1 MSERLVDGDI
11 IKTNDGFIFYVFG
24 YEHPEDRYI
33 TYLKYVPERFK
44 SLFKIEFLPWVW
56 KLEGEK
62 YVRPVNLYSPE
73 NIQEII
79 RVFSEHFP
87 QYVYECPYNSKVLVS
102 VPRDMVERIFKP
114 GEALSKLMSKT
125 NRLPVENVA
134 IEWIELTS
142 SEADV
147 DLKSFGI
154 HGSLCLGMISEKPD
168 IDVVVYGGLNFRK
181 VRSTVSRL
189 VSSKGV
195 MSYMYE
201 NEFDK
206 LRKNKLSYKGFK
218 VIFNAVRGLDE
229 IRDVYG
235 AYRRMPMKTVKFR
248 CMVESAE
255 ESFFRPA
262 IYSISEYRAVNEESR
277 LPPEMRPKE
286 VVVMDSRYR
295 GLAYEGDM
303 LEVQG
308 LLEREVSTS
317 SNIEKYRVVVGS
329 GRPGEYIQVKKLY

>member
-1 MSERLVDGDI
+1 MSERLIDGDI
-11 IKTNDGFIFYVFG
+11 VKTEDGFIFYVFG

-56 KLEGEK
+56 RLEEEI

-73 NIQEII
+73 NIQEIV
-79 RVFSEHFP
+79 RVFNERFP
-87 QYVYECPYNSKVLVS
+87 KYVYECPYNSKVLIS
-102 VPRDMVERIFKP
+102 VPRDMVRYTFKP
-114 GEALSKLMSKT
+114 GEAFSRLMSKT

-134 IEWIELTS
+134 VEWIKLIS

-154 HGSLCLGMISEKPD
+154 HGSLCLGMTSEKPD
-168 IDVVVYGGLNFRK
+168 VDVVIYGGLNFRK
-181 VRSTVSRL
+181 VRNTVSKL
-189 VSSKGV
+189 VSKGIIK
-195 MSYMYE
+195 YMYE

-206 LRKNKLSYKGFK
+206 FRKNKLSYKGFK
-218 VIFNAVRGLDE
+218 VVFNAVRKPDE
-229 IRDVYG
+229 IRDFYG
-235 AYRRMPMKTVKFR
+235 AYRRMPIKTVKFR

-277 LPPEMRPKE
+277 LPPEMRPRE
-286 VVVMDSRYR
+286 VVVMDSTYR
-295 GLAYEGDM
+295 GLAYEGDL

-317 SNIEKYRVVVGS
+317 SNVEKYRVVVGS
-329 GRPGEYIQVKKLY
+329 GRPGEYVQVRKLY